1 MSDVFVSYK
10 AEDRRRV
17 QPLVEALEAD
27 GLTVWWDAHIGGG
40 DEWRRTIEQQLDAAK
55 CVLVV
60 WSKRSTA
67 PEGRFVRDEATRAM
81 ERGVYLPVR
90 IDNVRMP
97 LGFGET
103 QALSLTGWKGGG
115 DDARCRAVLTAA
127 HAIADGKTFG
137 DHAPHRFAA
146 HASRRGVL
154 TATAAAAVA
163 AAGGGAWLFLKPGA
177 AEAASSIAVLPF
189 ANLSSDPAQLYFSDG
204 LTEELRSALSRAGL
218 QVVGR
223 TSSEAVKNADAET
236 AANKLGVANILTG
249 SVRRSPS
256 TIRVSAQ
263 LIKGSNG
270 LERWSQNYDRKPGDE
285 LTIQSDIA
293 QNVAQALSVALGRAA
308 KAALAVGGTS
318 NAAAQDLYLKAR
330 NHLRTEDSEASYRQA
345 IGLLDSAITLDPKFA
360 DAYAWKSFA
369 INFMTGTIATGP
381 SFDAGY
387 AQAVDMA
394 KQAIALAPDLAAGH
408 VALATAYEFQLNL
421 PGALTEY
428 RKADA
433 LPGVDVSSL
442 LQQVIFL
449 ARIGAF
455 SAALDL
461 ARQSQKRDPL
471 NPVAF
476 NREAYALAYSRRYAE
491 AIPPIR
497 RAVQLAP
504 TISRNHALLGLC
516 LLQLGRAGEAE
527 AEYRKA
533 SPDDIY
539 RMTGE
544 AILFHRQGN
553 RVASDQ
559 ALQRAIQEFGDQASY
574 QFAEI
579 HAQRG
584 DKERAFAALDRA
596 WAIHDPGLT
605 TLRVDPFL
613 DPLRGDPRFVALE
626 RKLNFPSV

>member
-115 DDARCRAVLTAA
+115 DDARCRAVLAAA

-137 DHAPHRFAA
+137 DHDAHRFAA

-345 IGLLDSAITLDPKFA
+345 IGLLDWRSRSIR
-360 DAYAWKSFA
+360 
-369 INFMTGTIATGP
+369 
-381 SFDAGY
+381 
-387 AQAVDMA
+387 
-394 KQAIALAPDLAAGH
+394 
-408 VALATAYEFQLNL
+408 NL
-421 PGALTEY
+421 PTPTHG
-428 RKADA
+428 
-433 LPGVDVSSL
+433 
-442 LQQVIFL
+442 
-449 ARIGAF
+449 
-455 SAALDL
+455 
-461 ARQSQKRDPL
+461 
-471 NPVAF
+471 
-476 NREAYALAYSRRYAE
+476 SR
-491 AIPPIR
+491 
-497 RAVQLAP
+497 
-504 TISRNHALLGLC
+504 SR
-516 LLQLGRAGEAE
+516 
-527 AEYRKA
+527 
-533 SPDDIY
+533 S
-539 RMTGE
+539 T
-544 AILFHRQGN
+544 
-553 RVASDQ
+553 S
-559 ALQRAIQEFGDQASY
+559 
-574 QFAEI
+574 
-579 HAQRG
+579 
-584 DKERAFAALDRA
+584 
-596 WAIHDPGLT
+596 
-605 TLRVDPFL
+605 
-613 DPLRGDPRFVALE
+613 
-626 RKLNFPSV
+626 